1 MSVRGV
7 QSRSAHDEWVA
18 QLRLT
23 IGTARE
29 ANALYD
35 TPAVPT
41 ARVMNSGDY
50 KVFDEEGYIRKPQW
64 QRSSTPIAIDTM
76 VNYLQVANRH
86 TISLVDG
93 KNLMFTSHTEYS
105 TGLQAIGKQGANL
118 VNEAALCMPPV
129 GTQVV
134 VVWTKEEWK
143 RRILDQGDQG
153 FERLLTILV
162 TLNQL
167 RANGT
172 NVMFLL
178 LDYPEAEKRARDS
191 SNQPMCRLYNDPRT
205 DGHLSCEMDDLLLTG
220 LHCALLRSGRA
231 VKVVSDDRRVL
242 KTSAELE
249 QISLRVEQKWNTHL
263 RWAPRLLLYN
273 VPVKAW
279 EAEGKWPLSRIPDDY
294 KPVYLPKFRP
304 NDYRA
309 RRRADREEIDK
320 EIADLQRL
328 GPLHN
333 RENRAYNA
341 LRKIEWETLAA
352 QLPLPPTPVLVPAPA
367 PAPAWGGDLPSTV
380 RPGRASLEGNW
391 RRDDS
396 PR

>member
-1 MSVRGV
+1 VRTTSGW
-7 QSRSAHDEWVA
+7 RSCASPLA
-18 QLRLT
+18 PR
-23 IGTARE
+23 ARPTRC
-29 ANALYD
+29 LYD
-35 TPAVPT
+35 PPAVPT
-41 ARVMNSGDY
+41 AVAMNEIHY
-50 KVFDEEGYIRKPQW
+50 KEFEEEGYIREPDPGVG
-64 QRSSTPIAIDTM
+64 TPIDT
-76 VNYLQVANRH
+76 VVAYLNTANRH

-93 KNLMFTSHTEYS
+93 KNLMFTSDAEYHTEF
-105 TGLQAIGKQGANL
+105 QAIGKQGKDN
-118 VNEAALCMPPV
+118 VDEAVHCIPPEK
-129 GTQVV
+129 TQVV

-162 TLNQL
+162 TLNRL

-172 NVMFLL
+172 NVIFLL
-178 LDYPEAEKRARDS
+178 LDYPEVEKRGHDS
-191 SNQPMCRLYNDPRT
+191 SKQPICRLYNDPKT
-205 DGHLSCEMDDLLLTG
+205 DDHLSCEMDDLLLTG

-249 QISLRVEQKWNTHL
+249 QISLWVEQKWKSHR

-294 KPVYLPKFRP
+294 KPIYVTKSRP
-304 NDYRA
+304 NDYSALRA
-309 RRRADREEIDK
+309 SEKRDIDNEIV
-320 EIADLQRL
+320 ELQRL
-328 GPLHN
+328 GQLHN
-333 RENRAYNA
+333 TDNAAYNA
-341 LRKIEWETLAA
+341 LLKIEWETLAA

-367 PAPAWGGDLPSTV
+367 PAPAWGGGLPSTV
-380 RPGRASLEGNW
+380 RSGRASLVGNW

>member
-1 MSVRGV
+1 MSVRGTRGV

-50 KVFDEEGYIRKPQW
+50 KVFDEEGYIREPEWK
-64 QRSSTPIAIDTM
+64 RSTPIDTM
-76 VNYLQVANRH
+76 VDYLQVANRH

-93 KNLMFTSHTEYS
+93 KNLMFTSDTEYS
-105 TGLQAIGKQGANL
+105 TGLQAIGKQGGRL
-118 VNEAALCMPPV
+118 VDEAVLCMPPV

-162 TLNQL
+162 TLNRL

-172 NVMFLL
+172 NVIFLL
-178 LDYPEAEKRARDS
+178 LDYPEVEKRGSDS
-191 SNQPMCRLYNDPRT
+191 SKQPICRLYNDPKT
-205 DGHLSCEMDDLLLTG
+205 DDHLSCEMDDLLLTG

-249 QISLRVEQKWNTHL
+249 QISVWVEQKWKSHR

-294 KPVYLPKFRP
+294 KPVYLTKSRP
-304 NDYRA
+304 NDYSALRA
-309 RRRADREEIDK
+309 SEKRDIDNEIV
-320 EIADLQRL
+320 ELQRL
-328 GPLHN
+328 GQLHN
-333 RENRAYNA
+333 TDNAAYNA
-341 LRKIEWETLAA
+341 LLKIEWETLAA

-367 PAPAWGGDLPSTV
+367 PAPAWGGGLPSTV
-380 RPGRASLEGNW
+380 RSGRASLAGNW

>member
-41 ARVMNSGDY
+41 ARVMSSGDY
-50 KVFDEEGYIRKPQW
+50 KVFDKEGYIRKPPW
-64 QRSSTPIAIDTM
+64 PRSSTPIDTM
-76 VNYLQVANRH
+76 VAYLQVANRH

-93 KNLMFTSHTEYS
+93 KSLMFTSHTEYG
-105 TGLQAIGKQGANL
+105 TGQAIGKQGTQL
-118 VNEAALCMPPV
+118 VDEAVRCMPSV

-143 RRILDQGDQG
+143 RRILDEGDEG

-162 TLNQL
+162 TLDRL

-172 NVMFLL
+172 NVFFLL
-178 LDYPEAEKRARDS
+178 LDYPEAERRGRDRR
-191 SNQPMCRLYNDPRT
+191 NQPVCRLYNEPTT

-231 VKVVSDDRRVL
+231 VKVVSDDRRVV
-242 KTSAELE
+242 KTSTELA
-249 QISLRVEQKWNTHL
+249 QISLWVEQKWYTDR

-273 VPVKAW
+273 VPVQAW
-279 EAEGKWPLSRIPDDY
+279 EAEEKWPPAPIPDDY
-294 KPVYLPKFRP
+294 KPVYLPKLRP
-304 NDYRA
+304 NDYRT

-328 GPLHN
+328 GPIHN
-333 RENRAYNA
+333 TRNRAYNA

-380 RPGRASLEGNW
+380 RSGRAS
-391 RRDDS
+391 
-396 PR
+396 